1 MTAGAASGLAL
12 AILLLGASGC
22 ASSGPYWSPEDQGAA
37 EASELRERIASLEAQ
52 LAAADVRSHALQA
65 KADALERDVE
75 RLRGMGG
82 APEAVSLP
90 VPEAAE
96 GLATLPDPAT
106 PSAPENP
113 ETVPV
118 PRQRSGIEQSDLEL
132 DELDELDEVR
142 RTSRGC
148 STSAAWSSWSR
159 GACPRPKRGSPVSWP
174 PTLTPTSRTTRSS
187 GSPKAPCAE
196 ETSPPLWPA
205 SALWWRTIPKP
216 TRSRTHCSKSV
227 PACPRSASRSP
238 PRRSTASSW
247 RDSPRP
253 PRQRP
258 RASVSAPCKGS
269 PDPLLARC

>member
-37 EASELRERIASLEAQ
+37 EASELRERVASLEAQ

-75 RLRGMGG
+75 RLRGLGG

-90 VPEAAE
+90 VPPAAQ

-118 PRQRSGIEQSDLEL
+118 PPQRSGIEQSDLN
-132 DELDELDEVR
+132 ELDELDEVR
-142 RTSRGC
+142 EDEPRLLYERSLELLEQGRLPEAEAGLTRFLAANPDSDLADNAQFWLAEGALRRGD
-148 STSAAWSSWSR
+148 
-159 GACPRPKRGSPVSWP
+159 V
-174 PTLTPTSRTTRSS
+174 
-187 GSPKAPCAE
+187 
-196 ETSPPLWPA
+196 A
-205 SALWWRTIPKP
+205 SALAGFRAVVENYPEANKIPDALLKVGSCLSTLGEP
-216 TRSRTHCSKSV
+216 E
-227 PACPRSASRSP
+227 SAATVYRE
-238 PRRSTASSW
+238 
-247 RDSPRP
+247 
-253 PRQRP
+253 
-258 RASVSAPCKGS
+258 
-269 PDPLLARC
+269 LLARFPESAAAETARQRLGAL